1 MSRKMNRRDFIKL
14 LTAGTGGLVIV
25 ACTPETITVVET
37 KEVIKEV
44 TPTAAPN
51 VQAAVA
57 DVLGTFPR
65 RETLIVRQLTG
76 RVGTPDNMNL
86 WVGWKWQDRGLQNL
100 ADEPLWSVDF
110 ATGEI
115 VNGLADGDPTYSSD
129 FTSLTVPLRQGV
141 TWNDGEPFTADDV
154 VFTIETLM
162 QYEGF
167 NAHTFFVDNVESVTA
182 VDENTVEFVLKQ
194 PNSR

>member
-115 VNGLADGDPTYSSD
+115 IPGLADGDPAYNSD

-154 VFTIETLM
+154 VFTIEALM
-162 QYEGF
+162 KFEGF
-167 NAHTFFVDNVESVTA
+167 NAHSFFVDNVASVTA
-182 VDENTVEFVLKQ
+182 VDDHTVKFEL
-194 PNSR
+194 